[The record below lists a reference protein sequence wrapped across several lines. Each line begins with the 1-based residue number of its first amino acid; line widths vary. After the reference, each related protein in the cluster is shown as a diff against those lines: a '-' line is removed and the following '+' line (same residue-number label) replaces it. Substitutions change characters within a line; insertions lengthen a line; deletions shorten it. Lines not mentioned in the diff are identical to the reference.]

1 MSFIKRNNNL
11 IHVSQTQ
18 KLEMDNVGLSDV
30 FKKLS
35 NLLIFP
41 AILILFSMIFSF
53 AIVSGSSMN
62 GTLQD
67 QDYIL
72 VNKLTRDYDRNDV
85 VIIKKDT
92 EDFDII
98 KRIVGC
104 PGDTVL
110 IQNGKLY
117 INGKISKSDTHGN
130 SDMDYSGIANDPVK
144 LGDGEYFVLG
154 DNRNHSE
161 DSRYEIV
168 GVVKKEEIIGKA
180 FLRLFPT
187 TKWL

>member
-1 MSFIKRNNNL
+1 MSFIRDNNLIFASQTRNLKRNN
-11 IHVSQTQ
+11 
-18 KLEMDNVGLSDV
+18 ERLSAV

-35 NLLIFP
+35 NMLIFP
-41 AILILFSMIFSF
+41 TILILFSVIFSF

-62 GTLQD
+62 DTLQD

-98 KRIVGC
+98 KRVVGC

-130 SDMDYSGIANDPVK
+130 SDMDYPGIANNPVK
-144 LGDGEYFVLG
+144 LGDGDYFVLG